1 MELMWCPCFC
11 YPIRKRISDSGASF
25 SVGFEGLST
34 ARGLFSLYHTSDNI
48 VAGLEADALNT
59 DYLS

>member
-1 MELMWCPCFC
+1 MALP
-11 YPIRKRISDSGASF
+11 
-25 SVGFEGLST
+25 FEGLST
-34 ARGLFSLYHTSDNI
+34 ARGLYHTSHTSDNI

>member
-11 YPIRKRISDSGASF
+11 YPIRKKISDSGASF
-25 SVGFEGLST
+25 SVGFERLCT
-34 ARGLFSLYHTSDNI
+34 ARGLYHTRDNI